1 MTNTQFIPTLDSMAH
16 YIPRTFCD
24 VSEIEIADYAVKN
37 QMNMLNFGHSGTGK
51 SSFAQYIASLRNIP
65 YYNVP
70 SNDSLSASELQGSY
84 VPDENGKLEWV
95 DSQIVNLVRNG
106 GILNLGEID
115 KLAKNAKHFVLP
127 LLDFSR
133 VITLLAHKGEVI
145 KAHKDLLIIADYNPM
160 YRGSQP
166 LPEQLADRFEIKL
179 HYDFDRSVE
188 SKYINSSS
196 LLDLAYGM
204 RSSSVG
210 ASASR
215 SDSSTIFETPITSRI
230 LKTFEKISKELSY
243 DLACEIFANNFTPE
257 ERPAVRMLLEGASYN
272 IKEDLG
278 IDVDAITTEHA
289 KA

>member
-1 MTNTQFIPTLDSMAH
+1 MSNQFIPSIESMSH
-16 YIPRTFCD
+16 YIPRSFCKI
-24 VSEIEIADYAVKN
+24 SEIDIADYALENK
-37 QMNMLNFGHSGTGK
+37 MNILNFGHSGTGK
-51 SSFAQYIASLRNIP
+51 SSFAQYVASLRGIP

-70 SNDSLSASELQGSY
+70 SNDSISASELQGSY

-188 SKYINSSS
+188 SKYVSSSS

-204 RSSSVG
+204 RSTSVG
-210 ASASR
+210 ATESHS
-215 SDSSTIFETPITSRI
+215 SSSTIFETPITSRI

-278 IDVDAITTEHA
+278 ISVDAITTEHA
-289 KA
+289 NA

>member
-1 MTNTQFIPTLDSMAH
+1 MSNQFIPSIESMSH
-16 YIPRTFCD
+16 YIPRSFCKI
-24 VSEIEIADYAVKN
+24 SEIDIADYALENK
-37 QMNMLNFGHSGTGK
+37 MNILNFGHSGTGK
-51 SSFAQYIASLRNIP
+51 SSFAQYVASLRGIP

-188 SKYINSSS
+188 SKYVSSSS

-204 RSSSVG
+204 RSTSVG
-210 ASASR
+210 ANESHS
-215 SDSSTIFETPITSRI
+215 SSSTIFETPITSRI

-278 IDVDAITTEHA
+278 ISVDAITTEHA
-289 KA
+289 NA

>member
-1 MTNTQFIPTLDSMAH
+1 MSNQFIPSIESMSH
-16 YIPRTFCD
+16 YIPRSFCKI
-24 VSEIEIADYAVKN
+24 SEIDIADYALENK
-37 QMNMLNFGHSGTGK
+37 MNILNFGHSGTGK
-51 SSFAQYIASLRNIP
+51 SSFAQYVASLRGIP

-188 SKYINSSS
+188 SKYVSSSS

-204 RSSSVG
+204 RSTSVG
-210 ASASR
+210 ATESHS
-215 SDSSTIFETPITSRI
+215 SSSTIFETPITSRI

-278 IDVDAITTEHA
+278 ISVDAITTEHA
-289 KA
+289 NA

>member
-1 MTNTQFIPTLDSMAH
+1 MSTINQFIPSLDSMAH
-16 YIPRTFCD
+16 YVPRSFAG
-24 VSEIEIADYAVKN
+24 VSEIAIADYAIKN
-37 QMNMLNFGHSGTGK
+37 RMNILNFGHSGTGK
-51 SSFAQYIASLRNIP
+51 SSFAQYIASLRGLP

-95 DSQIVNLVRNG
+95 DSQIVNIVRHG

-133 VITLLAHKGEVI
+133 VITLLGHKGEVI
-145 KAHKDLLIIADYNPM
+145 KAHPDLLIIADFNPN

-179 HYDFDRSVE
+179 HYDFDRAVE
-188 SKYINSSS
+188 SQYIASPA

-204 RSSSVG
+204 RST
-210 ASASR
+210 ASNGSHSNNA
-215 SDSSTIFETPITSRI
+215 TIFETPITSRI

-243 DLACEIFANNFTPE
+243 DLACEIFTNNFTEE
-257 ERPAVRMLLEGASYN
+257 ERPAVKMLLEGAGYN

-278 IDVDAITTEHA
+278 ISTESITTEYA
-289 KA
+289 NA

>member
-1 MTNTQFIPTLDSMAH
+1 MSNQFIPSIDSMSH
-16 YIPRTFCD
+16 YIPRSFCG
-24 VSEIEIADYAVKN
+24 VSEIDIADYALENK
-37 QMNMLNFGHSGTGK
+37 MNILNFGHSGTGK
-51 SSFAQYIASLRNIP
+51 SSFAQYVASLRSIP

-145 KAHKDLLIIADYNPM
+145 KAHKDLLIIADYNPA

-188 SKYINSSS
+188 SKYVSSSS

-204 RSSSVG
+204 RSTSVG
-210 ASASR
+210 ATESYS
-215 SDSSTIFETPITSRI
+215 SSSTIFETPITSRI

-278 IDVDAITTEHA
+278 ISVDAITTEQA
-289 KA
+289 NV